1 MKPLTLRTGIYVA
14 IDALLLAICL
24 LHIPNV
30 LNRPNAPFEVEEH
43 AGRIVVHNILDQ
55 RASGEVQTGD
65 VLLSW
70 EGKRI
75 LMPEM
80 EEYIADLSTTGSSI
94 HVSLERN
101 GTTYSSAVAL
111 IPYYP
116 SPRFLIISLF
126 NGLTM
131 FVVGLFILLNRPG
144 DVAARALH
152 WSMITFGTTI
162 MVTWGA
168 ITPYSWETYLSRTV
182 WFITYLGVAVA
193 FFFFTLTFPRMRIR
207 WLAEHSWLMVVAVVA
222 FGTLF
227 AISHLS
233 ALHAETADSFV
244 TFQFLFDLFHVSLF
258 VFIGGGVVNIARAS
272 MRAATSEERQQLYW
286 IFWGLLIGTAPYLLL
301 HILPQV
307 ALSQYLVPEEYTSIF
322 FLAVPVAFAISFLK
336 YRLFDIEVVVNRT
349 IVYAVLSVFIVATYI
364 LVVLMV
370 TSIIGGEIVFEK
382 YLLVAGLTLVVG
394 LLVNPLRLKLQHVVD
409 ETLFAARANYRR
421 AVTRIT
427 AELHRSLNRDDLFGR
442 VVEAVHRVV
451 PSEMLAAYGVEDGTL
466 ALQSFLGTRPT
477 ERCSI
482 TEDLKRALV
491 ERRVLAKRNVVRGE
505 LPHVDISREGFL
517 DDCGWSVC
525 VGVAAEGGELLGVLA
540 VSPRLPREHY
550 DEEEL
555 DLLLAVGSEAAEILE
570 RLTLQQKIILA
581 QEEQKRS
588 EELSALK
595 SYFISSVSH
604 ELRMPLTSI
613 RMFAETLRSGKAGSP
628 RRQREYLEIIEGE
641 SERLSR
647 LIGNILDFAKIERGV
662 KEYAF
667 TEVHLEEIMRRSVNA
682 MRYQFEKHK
691 GRLRTRVK
699 KGIPVVTADGDA
711 LEEAVL
717 NLLSNALKYSTL
729 RKEVSVSL
737 FERHHQVVIE
747 VADKGIGIPESE
759 LGNIFDR
766 FYRVRD
772 DRTRQVG
779 GAGLGLALVKHIVDA
794 HHGTLSVKS
803 KVGRGSTFTITL
815 PIRQPKGRKQG

>member
-1 MKPLTLRTGIYVA
+1 
-14 IDALLLAICL
+14 
-24 LHIPNV
+24 
-30 LNRPNAPFEVEEH
+30 
-43 AGRIVVHNILDQ
+43 
-55 RASGEVQTGD
+55 
-65 VLLSW
+65 
-70 EGKRI
+70 
-75 LMPEM
+75 
-80 EEYIADLSTTGSSI
+80 
-94 HVSLERN
+94 
-101 GTTYSSAVAL
+101 
-111 IPYYP
+111 
-116 SPRFLIISLF
+116 
-126 NGLTM
+126 
-131 FVVGLFILLNRPG
+131 
-144 DVAARALH
+144 
-152 WSMITFGTTI
+152 
-162 MVTWGA
+162 
-168 ITPYSWETYLSRTV
+168 
-182 WFITYLGVAVA
+182 
-193 FFFFTLTFPRMRIR
+193 
-207 WLAEHSWLMVVAVVA
+207 
-222 FGTLF
+222 
-227 AISHLS
+227 
-233 ALHAETADSFV
+233 
-244 TFQFLFDLFHVSLF
+244 
-258 VFIGGGVVNIARAS
+258 
-272 MRAATSEERQQLYW
+272 
-286 IFWGLLIGTAPYLLL
+286 
-301 HILPQV
+301 
-307 ALSQYLVPEEYTSIF
+307 
-322 FLAVPVAFAISFLK
+322 
-336 YRLFDIEVVVNRT
+336 
-349 IVYAVLSVFIVATYI
+349 
-364 LVVLMV
+364 
-370 TSIIGGEIVFEK
+370 
-382 YLLVAGLTLVVG
+382 LLVAGLTLVVG

-421 AVTRIT
+421 AVTQIT
-427 AELHRSLNRDDLFGR
+427 AELHSSLNRDDLFGR

-466 ALQSFLGTRPT
+466 ALRSFVGTRPI
-477 ERCSI
+477 ERFNI
-482 TEDLKRALV
+482 TEDLKRALG

-555 DLLLAVGSEAAEILE
+555 NLLLVVGSETAGILE
-570 RLTLQQKIILA
+570 RLTLQEKIILA
-581 QEEQKRS
+581 QEEQKKS
-588 EELSALK
+588 EDLSALK

-667 TEVHLEEIMRRSVNA
+667 TEVRLDEIMRRSVNA

-691 GRLRTRVK
+691 GKLKTRVK

-803 KVGRGSTFTITL
+803 KVGKGSTFTITL
-815 PIRQPKGRKQG
+815 PIRQPKVRKEQ

>member
-1 MKPLTLRTGIYVA
+1 
-14 IDALLLAICL
+14 
-24 LHIPNV
+24 
-30 LNRPNAPFEVEEH
+30 
-43 AGRIVVHNILDQ
+43 
-55 RASGEVQTGD
+55 
-65 VLLSW
+65 
-70 EGKRI
+70 
-75 LMPEM
+75 
-80 EEYIADLSTTGSSI
+80 
-94 HVSLERN
+94 
-101 GTTYSSAVAL
+101 
-111 IPYYP
+111 
-116 SPRFLIISLF
+116 
-126 NGLTM
+126 
-131 FVVGLFILLNRPG
+131 
-144 DVAARALH
+144 
-152 WSMITFGTTI
+152 
-162 MVTWGA
+162 
-168 ITPYSWETYLSRTV
+168 
-182 WFITYLGVAVA
+182 
-193 FFFFTLTFPRMRIR
+193 
-207 WLAEHSWLMVVAVVA
+207 
-222 FGTLF
+222 
-227 AISHLS
+227 
-233 ALHAETADSFV
+233 
-244 TFQFLFDLFHVSLF
+244 
-258 VFIGGGVVNIARAS
+258 

-421 AVTRIT
+421 AVTQIT

-803 KVGRGSTFTITL
+803 KVGKGSTFTITL